1 MLRVRN
7 WRQWMMPG
15 MQMDYRIY
23 SAIYMFF
30 WVLIIC
36 LCTTF
41 STPAVS
47 ETRLVSSGLPDLNSA
62 PSQYAGFARLLD
74 DDSILVPEE
83 LLDINKNIR
92 RIAFYHNGDR
102 LHRKIPKQ
110 VHLMIENKLFGKFMG
125 LGRFEVIDCIECRTT
140 RVNFEDSRMHISQSA
155 QSNQDLRELSKKV
168 RVDAFLLW
176 SASMHEN
183 KFTVNLRMI
192 SAKSNEILWL
202 KEYVK
207 KTTREQ
213 EELEFESIE
222 MEFTVSALGLSSTR
236 PGVALV
242 SDAKLDSVS
251 AFGIR
256 RREST
261 SLNKEIEYSLGVE
274 YFKNFSATDE
284 FSVSGFN
291 LEGRIFVNIAAM
303 QDWVPTKAYLGV
315 GQAFFS
321 GSHGLMMKFG
331 LEFPFVTNGFM
342 SLGAVHLVSKDV
354 EWDSNT
360 DYADKSEFG
369 GSGLDLTLGYRF

>member
-1 MLRVRN
+1 MLKVCN

-15 MQMDYRIY
+15 MQMDYRVY
-23 SAIYMFF
+23 SAKYMFLSA
-30 WVLIIC
+30 LIASF
-36 LCTTF
+36 LALF
-41 STPAVS
+41 STLSFAQ
-47 ETRLVSSGLPDLNSA
+47 TRVVSSGLPDLNSH

-83 LLDINKNIR
+83 LLDINKNIK

-110 VHLMIENKLFGKFMG
+110 VHLMLENKLFGKFMG
-125 LGRFEVIDCIECRTT
+125 LGRFEVVDCIECRTT
-140 RVNFEDSRMHISQSA
+140 RVNFENSRMHISQSA
-155 QSNQDLRELSKKV
+155 QSNEDLRELSKKV

-176 SASMHEN
+176 SASVHEN

-192 SAKSNEILWL
+192 SAKSNEIIWL

-236 PGVALV
+236 PGVGAV
-242 SDAKLDSVS
+242 GAATLDSVS
-251 AFGIR
+251 AFGLR

-274 YFKNFSATDE
+274 YFKNFSAQDE
-284 FSVSGFN
+284 FSVSGIN
-291 LEGRIFVNIAAM
+291 LEGRVYVNISAM

-315 GQAFFS
+315 GQSFFS
-321 GSHGLMMKFG
+321 GSHGLMLKFG

-342 SLGAVHLVSKDV
+342 SLGAVHLVSKNV
-354 EWDSNT
+354 EWDANA

>member
-1 MLRVRN
+1 MLN
-7 WRQWMMPG
+7 TSDWRQWMMPG
-15 MQMDYRIY
+15 MQQEYAVNGVN
-23 SAIYMFF
+23 SAIILA
-30 WVLIIC
+30 LIVCFSAI
-36 LCTTF
+36 F
-41 STPAVS
+41 STSIWA
-47 ETRLVSSGLPDLNSA
+47 ETRVVSSGLPDLNAA

-83 LLDINKNIR
+83 LLDINKNIK

-110 VHLMIENKLFGKFMG
+110 VHLMLENKLFGKFMG

-176 SASMHEN
+176 SASVHEN
-183 KFTVNLRMI
+183 KFTVNLRMV
-192 SAKSNEILWL
+192 SSKSNEILWL

-236 PGVALV
+236 PGVGAT
-242 SDAKLDSVS
+242 SDAELDSVS
-251 AFGIR
+251 GFGIR

-261 SLNKEIEYSLGVE
+261 SLNKDIEYSLGVE

-284 FSVSGFN
+284 FSVSGLN

-321 GSHGLMMKFG
+321 GSHGLMLKFG

-342 SLGAVHLVSKDV
+342 ALGAVHLVSKEV
-354 EWDSNT
+354 EWDSDAN
-360 DYADKSEFG
+360 YAEKSEFG

>member
-15 MQMDYRIY
+15 MQMDYRVY

-30 WVLIIC
+30 WALIIC
-36 LCTTF
+36 LCATF
-41 STPAVS
+41 STSAFS
-47 ETRLVSSGLPDLNSA
+47 ETRVVSSGLPDLNSA

-83 LLDINKNIR
+83 LLDINKNIK

-176 SASMHEN
+176 SASVHEN

-360 DYADKSEFG
+360 DYVDKSEFG

>member
-1 MLRVRN
+1 
-7 WRQWMMPG
+7 MMPG
-15 MQMDYRIY
+15 MHMDYRVY
-23 SAIYMFF
+23 STKYMFLLA
-30 WVLIIC
+30 LIAS
-36 LCTTF
+36 LLALF
-41 STPAVS
+41 SALS
-47 ETRLVSSGLPDLNSA
+47 FAQTRVVSSGLPDLNSH

-83 LLDINKNIR
+83 LLDINKNIK

-110 VHLMIENKLFGKFMG
+110 VHLMLENKLFGKFMG
-125 LGRFEVIDCIECRTT
+125 LGRFEVVDCIECRTT
-140 RVNFEDSRMHISQSA
+140 RVNFEHSRMHISQSA
-155 QSNQDLRELSKKV
+155 QSNEDLRELSKKV

-176 SASMHEN
+176 SASVHEN

-192 SAKSNEILWL
+192 SAKSNEIIWL

-236 PGVALV
+236 PGVGAV
-242 SDAKLDSVS
+242 SAATLDSVS
-251 AFGIR
+251 AFGLR

-274 YFKNFSATDE
+274 YFKNFSAQDE
-284 FSVSGFN
+284 FSVSGIN
-291 LEGRIFVNIAAM
+291 LEGRVYVNISAM

-315 GQAFFS
+315 GQSFFS
-321 GSHGLMMKFG
+321 GSHGLMLKFG

-342 SLGAVHLVSKDV
+342 SLGAVHLVSKNV
-354 EWDSNT
+354 EWDANA

>member
-1 MLRVRN
+1 MLRISN

-30 WVLIIC
+30 SALILC
-36 LCTTF
+36 LCAIF
-41 STPAVS
+41 STLSFA
-47 ETRLVSSGLPDLNSA
+47 ETRVVSSGLPDLNSA
-62 PSQYAGFARLLD
+62 PSHYAGFARLLD

-83 LLDINKNIR
+83 LLDVNKNIK

-110 VHLMIENKLFGKFMG
+110 VHLMLENKLFGKFMG

-176 SASMHEN
+176 SASVHEN

-213 EELEFESIE
+213 EELQFESIE
-222 MEFTVSALGLSSTR
+222 VEFTVSALGLSSTR
-236 PGVALV
+236 SGVGA
-242 SDAKLDSVS
+242 VS
-251 AFGIR
+251 AATLDNVSSFGLR

-274 YFKNFSATDE
+274 YFKNFSEKDE
-284 FSVSGFN
+284 FSVSGLN
-291 LEGRIFVNIAAM
+291 LEGRVFVNIAAM
-303 QDWVPTKAYLGV
+303 QNWVRTKAYIGV
-315 GQAFFS
+315 GQSFFS
-321 GSHGLMMKFG
+321 GSHGLMLKFG

-342 SLGAVHLVSKDV
+342 SLGAVHLISKDV
-354 EWDSNT
+354 EWESNT
-360 DYADKSEFG
+360 DYEDESEFG

>member
-15 MQMDYRIY
+15 MQTDYRVY

-30 WVLIIC
+30 SALIIC
-36 LCTTF
+36 LCAIF
-41 STPAVS
+41 STPAFS
-47 ETRLVSSGLPDLNSA
+47 ETRVVSSGLPDLNSA

-176 SASMHEN
+176 SASVHEN

-274 YFKNFSATDE
+274 YFKNFSGTDE

-342 SLGAVHLVSKDV
+342 SLGAVHLVSKEV

>member
-1 MLRVRN
+1 MLKESK
-7 WRQWMMPG
+7 WRQRMMPG
-15 MQMDYRIY
+15 MQMEHRVISVRI
-23 SAIYMFF
+23 
-30 WVLIIC
+30 VIITALFYVFC
-36 LCTTF
+36 ASLSTT
-41 STPAVS
+41 TLA
-47 ETRLVSSGLPDLNSA
+47 ETRVVGPGLPDMDA
-62 PSQYAGFARLLD
+62 PTSQYSGFARLLD

-83 LLDINKNIR
+83 LLDVNKNIK

-110 VHLMIENKLFGKFMG
+110 VHLMLENKLFGKFMG

-140 RVNFEDSRMHISQSA
+140 RVNFENSRMHISQSA

-168 RVDAFLLW
+168 RVDAFMLW
-176 SASMHEN
+176 SASVHEN
-183 KFTVNLRMI
+183 KFTMNLRMI

-202 KEYVK
+202 KEYAK

-236 PGVALV
+236 AGVGAV
-242 SDAKLDSVS
+242 SDATLDSVS
-251 AFGIR
+251 GFGLR

-261 SLNKEIEYSLGVE
+261 SLNKDIEYSLGVE
-274 YFKNFSATDE
+274 YFKNFSGTDE
-284 FSVSGFN
+284 FSVSGLN

-303 QDWVPTKAYLGV
+303 EDWVPTKAYLGV

-321 GSHGLMMKFG
+321 GSHGLMLKFG

-342 SLGAVHLVSKDV
+342 SLGAVHLVSKEV
-354 EWDSNT
+354 EWDT
-360 DYADKSEFG
+360 DADYVDKSEFG